1 VQLYL
6 PSKGNF
12 NKDFLKAILEG
23 KKALL
28 PMSELKPINILRY
41 DEVSVKRMYN

>member
-12 NKDFLKAILEG
+12 NKYFLKTILEG

-28 PMSELKPINILRY
+28 PMSELKPINIPRY
-41 DEVSVKRMYN
+41 DEVSLKRMYN